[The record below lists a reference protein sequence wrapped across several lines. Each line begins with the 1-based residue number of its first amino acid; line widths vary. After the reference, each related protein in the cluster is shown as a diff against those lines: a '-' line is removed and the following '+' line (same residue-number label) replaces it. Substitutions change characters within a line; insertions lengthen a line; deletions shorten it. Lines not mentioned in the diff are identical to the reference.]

1 MLRLIFGHVF
11 PKYERRRV
19 KGFGVM
25 LISKKM
31 GKLKKEVYIW
41 TFEGL
46 QNLDFE
52 NNATLQLFYQ
62 FQYSK
67 TL

>member
-1 MLRLIFGHVF
+1 MLRLISGHVF
-11 PKYERRRV
+11 PKYEKCRV
-19 KGFGVM
+19 RGLGVM
-25 LISKKM
+25 PIKKKM
-31 GKLKKEVYIW
+31 GKLKKGVYIW

>member
-1 MLRLIFGHVF
+1 
-11 PKYERRRV
+11 
-19 KGFGVM
+19 M
-25 LISKKM
+25 LILKKM
-31 GKLKKEVYIW
+31 GKLKKGVYIW
-41 TFEGL
+41 TFWGL
-46 QNLDFE
+46 KNLDFE